1 MKSVN
6 EACPDITRIY
16 SIGKSYAGLKLYVME
31 ISDNPGKHELGET
44 RRRRMRRANVGK
56 EKSSIP
62 RWIVVYLKMWK
73 IQLVKFHRFHP
84 PKVKISKKPQRNSS
98 RTKTAVSH
106 VMYSCHSASSPV
118 RGIIWSNDGQMLCD
132 QLSTRSEGTC
142 TVAATVF
149 LQTCRQPST
158 VWALTDT
165 DQRRSAFASRCTNVF
180 LGLLRSAHMA
190 AERRGFPAENT
201 RQRKQHQ
208 RERRSHLFTQSF
220 KSVFSYQMW
229 SSHRGKRILPED
241 VLACF
246 NAVKVSN
253 DDLCVLFY
261 LHRVSAGS

>member
-1 MKSVN
+1 
-6 EACPDITRIY
+6 
-16 SIGKSYAGLKLYVME
+16 
-31 ISDNPGKHELGET
+31 
-44 RRRRMRRANVGK
+44 
-56 EKSSIP
+56 
-62 RWIVVYLKMWK
+62 MWK

-158 VWALTDT
+158 VWTLTDT
-165 DQRRSAFASRCTNVF
+165 DQRPSAFASRCTNVF

>member
-62 RWIVVYLKMWK
+62 RWIVVYPKMWK

-118 RGIIWSNDGQMLCD
+118 GGIIWSNDGRMLCD
-132 QLSTRSEGTC
+132 HKVIYEVWGDLHSC
-142 TVAATVF
+142 CHCVPPN
-149 LQTCRQPST
+149 LQTAQHCVNINRYRPASLCVCLEVYKCFPWPPSPCPHGSRT
-158 VWALTDT
+158 ERFS
-165 DQRRSAFASRCTNVF
+165 RRKHT
-180 LGLLRSAHMA
+180 
-190 AERRGFPAENT
+190 AEKTAPE
-201 RQRKQHQ
+201 

-220 KSVFSYQMW
+220 KSVFSYRMW
-229 SSHRGKRILPED
+229 SSHKGQKNSTRGCL
-241 VLACF
+241 
-246 NAVKVSN
+246 S
-253 DDLCVLFY
+253 LFQC
-261 LHRVSAGS
+261 S

>member
-1 MKSVN
+1 
-6 EACPDITRIY
+6 
-16 SIGKSYAGLKLYVME
+16 
-31 ISDNPGKHELGET
+31 
-44 RRRRMRRANVGK
+44 
-56 EKSSIP
+56 
-62 RWIVVYLKMWK
+62 
-73 IQLVKFHRFHP
+73 
-84 PKVKISKKPQRNSS
+84 
-98 RTKTAVSH
+98 
-106 VMYSCHSASSPV
+106 MYSCHSASSPV

-158 VWALTDT
+158 VWTLTDT
-165 DQRRSAFASRCTNVF
+165 DQRPSAFASRCTNVF

-208 RERRSHLFTQSF
+208 RERDDHICSLSLSNLY
-220 KSVFSYQMW
+220 SVIECDLPTK
-229 SSHRGKRILPED
+229 GKRILPED